1 MIFEKALN
9 PVIDTVWNIQ
19 LCHFGHDCCL
29 PHRVERFSE
38 VEREDTDELVRWQLY
53 ADGMQQSNDGG
64 SCRTRWPEYKL
75 VIETKSWMWEV

>member
-38 VEREDTDELVRWQLY
+38 VEREDADKLVR
-53 ADGMQQSNDGG
+53 
-64 SCRTRWPEYKL
+64 
-75 VIETKSWMWEV
+75 